1 MVLPPHMELI
11 DCSMSDKDPNK
22 IAAIEQAIA
31 KKYGADAIQ
40 NPRANWDE
48 IKEKDY
54 LEQMRELYEKT
65 NKNSE
70 WQEKVDVN
78 GIKITKKLLN
88 RESLKYCP
96 GDGPSQ
102 PQPSSAAFPTEPPEP
117 SGPIQ
122 CKHSSNTFP
131 ADSVGVKKYS
141 PAQSTSHPYISQSK
155 L

>member
-40 NPRANWDE
+40 NPRANWDD

-96 GDGPSQ
+96 VCG
-102 PQPSSAAFPTEPPEP
+102 AFPKK
-117 SGPIQ
+117 SMDDVCLLKFDCCHQCYIQ
-122 CKHSSNTFP
+122 HIEGREERWQKGWRPNENN
-131 ADSVGVKKYS
+131 KKRS
-141 PAQSTSHPYISQSK
+141 
-155 L
+155 